1 MKLSSLFLTV
11 AILLMTLTACGGTS
25 SNEQVTVGIIQ
36 LVDHPSLNEIREA
49 FIEEMHNLGYYDV
62 DFDVRIGPGA
72 DMGTLTSIAQL
83 FVGQQVDMILAI
95 ATPAAQAAAA
105 TTSDI
110 PIVFA
115 ALSNPIAAGVV
126 SDLNYPDRNLTGTSD
141 ALPVADVFALAR
153 LLTPEA
159 RTFGFV
165 YNMGESNSVAIIEQ
179 TKAYFATAGLSY
191 LEATVTSTAEVQQ
204 AALSLVGH
212 VDAFFTPTD
221 NTVASAMPIFA
232 RVAIEAGIPIYTGA
246 DSMVR
251 DGGFATVGINYTDLG
266 IETARIAARVLEG
279 TPIADIPVKLME
291 GYGPVVNRATA
302 EAIGISLEGLEGIE
316 IYEGTLP

>member
-1 MKLSSLFLTV
+1 MT
-11 AILLMTLTACGGTS
+11 AILFAALTACGGTS
-25 SNEQVTVGIIQ
+25 RDGQITVGIIQ

-49 FIEEMHNLGYYDV
+49 FLEEMHNLGYYDV

-72 DMGTLTSIAQL
+72 DMGALTSIAQL
-83 FVGQQVDMILAI
+83 FVGQRVDMILAI

-105 TTSDI
+105 STSDI

-126 SDLNYPDRNLTGTSD
+126 SNLDSPDRNLTGTSD

-153 LLTPEA
+153 QLTPEA
-159 RTFGFV
+159 QTFGFV
-165 YNMGESNSVAIIEQ
+165 YNLGESNSVAIIEQ
-179 TKAYFATAGLSY
+179 TRAFFAANGLNY

-204 AALSLVGH
+204 AALSLVGR

-232 RVAIEAGIPIYTGA
+232 RVAIDAGIPIYTGA

-266 IETARIAARVLEG
+266 IETARIAAQVLEG
-279 TPIADIPVKLME
+279 TPIADIPVKMME
-291 GYGPVVNRATA
+291 GSGPVVNRATA
-302 EAIGISLEGLEGIE
+302 EALGISLEGLVGIE